1 MAKKKYIE
9 SPEKL
14 WELFRDYVKEVKGKP
29 ILQHDFIGG
38 KDLHEVR
45 REKERPLT
53 MEGFETY
60 VMKLE
65 GVKAK
70 GIDQYFANQDGLYD
84 NYMGICSRIRKEI
97 KADQIE
103 GGMAGIYNPSITQR
117 LNNLTERQDIT
128 SKGKQV
134 NLPEWMTTKK

>member
-14 WELFRDYVKEVKGKP
+14 WELFRDYVKDVKSKP

-53 MEGFETY
+53 MDSFETY
-60 VMKLE
+60 VMNLE
-65 GVKAK
+65 GVKSK
-70 GIDQYFANQDGLYD
+70 GIDQYFANQEGNYD
-84 NYMGICSRIRKEI
+84 AYLGICSRIRKEI

-117 LNNLTERQDIT
+117 LNGLVDKTESKSEVDFKGQIT
-128 SKGKQV
+128 GMEIK
-134 NLPEWMTTKK
+134 